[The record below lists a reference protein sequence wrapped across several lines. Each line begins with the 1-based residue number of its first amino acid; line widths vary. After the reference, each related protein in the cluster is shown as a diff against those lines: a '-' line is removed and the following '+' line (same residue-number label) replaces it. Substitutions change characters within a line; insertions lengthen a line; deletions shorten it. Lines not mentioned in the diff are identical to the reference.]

1 VACRFWRFALA
12 LFLLLSIPTVSAQQQ
27 PVFQATVAQVRVDV
41 IVTDDDGNFIRNLS
55 LDDFLIYEDDE
66 AQEILSVELVDLSE
80 GTVLRLG
87 QQAMPAVV
95 AAEGVAADPTPTTE
109 PAPAAGPL
117 ATEEAPG
124 AATDA
129 DLAATDLGAVIY
141 IIDGPGISEMTKN
154 RFTLAWSSLLEQTE
168 RLSVPH
174 AAYMISGVGRIEELS
189 PLTMD
194 MEQMR
199 EAVRKLENEPL
210 LDLSLQRRLV
220 DFYNYMAA
228 EQSLTAGIEGEGG
241 GGASPQGNEPMT
253 AAAAEAQAEE
263 QQELARSL
271 YTLEILTSFCDALA
285 ARGGRTALVWV
296 TTGVKTTQG
305 GPFTILASN
314 EDRASLTL
322 GNPDPRAMEQMERL
336 QHAANGS
343 SVSIY
348 AIDPT
353 PINQVRGMAVDAGIQ
368 TVSEADFAS
377 GRSGSARLSSLEMDY
392 AISGLRDGLID
403 TAEETGGQA
412 IIGATDL
419 AVAVQT
425 IEADTGRFYLVTYAA
440 PPPEGDGEYHE
451 IRVEVGRPD
460 TNVRARNGYVDLG
473 GEEAQ
478 QRLVMAALALPGTV
492 TGLPVHAEAFR
503 VWGWG
508 VKRTLVLATAIE
520 AWKVNTGVRAD
531 GSLGAAL
538 RIHITV
544 TDEDGNLVERADDDL
559 SARAKAQELAS
570 EAGDEPGAG
579 LVVYRNGWI
588 LDPGS
593 YDIHVALLDEI
604 AGEVGATRLEVEI
617 PEAEEGWRTSDLM
630 LVTTDSSIYA
640 YPIPNG
646 RFVAGQQVG
655 AYIEVKDGK
664 QPLIGGRLL
673 EAQRGGA
680 VEGEQASPRTLRVL
694 PAQRLSTKGP
704 ATYSGS
710 LQLPENLGPGKYMLE
725 VVVSDQA
732 AGEERTFLVP
742 IEVLRRPYAADGVS
756 IGSD

>member
-1 VACRFWRFALA
+1 MACRFWRFALA

-377 GRSGSARLSSLEMDY
+377 GRSGSARLSSLEMDF
-392 AISGLRDGLID
+392 AISGLRDGLLD

-425 IEADTGRFYLVTYAA
+425 IEVDTGRFYLVTYAA

-460 TNVRARNGYVDLG
+460 ANVRARKGYVDLG

>member
-377 GRSGSARLSSLEMDY
+377 GRSGSARLSSLEMDF
-392 AISGLRDGLID
+392 AISGLRDGLLD

-425 IEADTGRFYLVTYAA
+425 IEVDTGRFYLVTYAA

-460 TNVRARNGYVDLG
+460 ANVRARKGYVDLG

>member
-12 LFLLLSIPTVSAQQQ
+12 LFLLLSIPAVSAQQR

-41 IVTDDDGNFIRNLS
+41 IVTDGDGNFIRNLS
-55 LDDFLIYEDDE
+55 LEDFTLYEDDE
-66 AQEILSVELVDLSE
+66 AQEILSVQLVDLSE

-87 QQAMPAVV
+87 QPAVPVAV
-95 AAEGVAADPTPTTE
+95 AAEGVAADPAPTTE
-109 PAPAAGPL
+109 HAPTAAPL
-117 ATEEAPG
+117 ATEEVPG
-124 AATDA
+124 AATEA

-141 IIDGPGISEMTKN
+141 IIDGPSISEMTKN
-154 RFTLAWSSLLEQTE
+154 RFTLAWSSLLDQTE

-189 PLTMD
+189 PLTMN
-194 MEQMR
+194 MERMR

-228 EQSLTAGIEGEGG
+228 EQSLTAGIAGEDG
-241 GGASPQGNEPMT
+241 GGASPQGNEPVS
-253 AAAAEAQAEE
+253 AAVAEAQAEE
-263 QQELARSL
+263 QRELARSL

-322 GNPDPRAMEQMERL
+322 GIPDPRAMKQMERL
-336 QHAANGS
+336 QHAANSS

-377 GRSGSARLSSLEMDY
+377 GRSGSARLSSIEMDY
-392 AISGLRDGLID
+392 AVTGLRDGMID
-403 TAEETGGQA
+403 AAAETGGQA

-419 AVAVQT
+419 AEAVQT
-425 IEADTGRFYLVTYAA
+425 IESDTGRFYLVTYAA
-440 PPPEGDGEYHE
+440 PLPEGDGEYHE
-451 IRVEVGRPD
+451 IRVEVRRPD
-460 TNVRARNGYVDLG
+460 ADVRARKGYVDLAV
-473 GEEAQ
+473 EEAQ

-503 VWGWG
+503 IWGWG
-508 VKRTLVLATAIE
+508 ERKTLVLATSIE
-520 AWKVNTGVRAD
+520 AWKVNTGFRAD
-531 GSLGAAL
+531 GTLGASL
-538 RIHITV
+538 RVHVTV
-544 TDEDGNLVERADDDL
+544 TDQDGELIERADDDL
-559 SARAKAQELAS
+559 SARARAQDLTS
-570 EAGDEPGAG
+570 EAGDQPGAG
-579 LVVYRNGWI
+579 MVVYRNGWM
-588 LDPGS
+588 LDPGT
-593 YDIHVALLDEI
+593 YDVHVALLDEI
-604 AGEVGATRLEVEI
+604 AGEIGATSLEVEI
-617 PEAEEGWRTSDLM
+617 PEVEEGWRTSDLM

-646 RFVAGQQVG
+646 RFVAGQKVG

-680 VEGEQASPRTLRVL
+680 EGSDQAMPRTLRVL

-710 LQLPENLGPGKYMLE
+710 LQLPENLTPGKYTLE
-725 VVVSDQA
+725 IVVSDQA

-742 IEVLRRPYAADGVS
+742 IEVLRPHYAADGVS
-756 IGSD
+756 IGSS